1 MIAAAAPDA
10 RTEGSDRPKI
20 GIAGGGLI
28 GAGWAV
34 VFARAG
40 LEAAVFEP
48 DPARRSILPA
58 EIEHRL
64 RELEAHGLM
73 DEDAGAAAARVS
85 VGGDLGGVVEGAA
98 HVQECAPESLDL
110 KTELFRRL
118 DSRAAAGTT
127 LASSSSTIT
136 ISKIAAGLPG
146 RGRCL
151 LAHPGNP
158 PYLLPVV
165 ELAPAPFTD
174 PSAVESAARL
184 MRAAGMSPVMVRR
197 EVEALVFNRLQGAL
211 LREALCL
218 VRDGVVSPG
227 DLDLLVTRGL
237 GRRWSVVGPFAV
249 AELNTRGGIRA
260 HARVIGRAY
269 ARIGLE
275 RGRDDPWTPGVIE
288 EVADDLESRFPADR
302 WEHHGRWRDRELMKL
317 ESARR
322 RAEGLPAEGGGK

>member
-1 MIAAAAPDA
+1 VTPAPADA
-10 RTEGSDRPKI
+10 RTEGSDRLKA
-20 GIAGGGLI
+20 GIAGGGSI

-48 DPARRSILPA
+48 DPARRSVLPA

-64 RELEAHGLM
+64 RELEAHGLL
-73 DEDAGAAAARVS
+73 DEDAAAAAARVS
-85 VGGDLGGVVEGAA
+85 VGGDLGETVEGAA

-110 KTELFRRL
+110 KTELFGRL

-127 LASSSSTIT
+127 LASSSSTLT
-136 ISKIAAGLPG
+136 ISEIAAGLPG
-146 RGRCL
+146 RSRCL

-174 PSAVESAARL
+174 PAAVESAARL

-197 EVEALVFNRLQGAL
+197 EVEGLVFNRLQGAL

-249 AELNTRGGIRA
+249 AELNTRGGFRA
-260 HARVIGRAY
+260 HARVLGRTY

-275 RGRDDPWTPGVIE
+275 RGRDDPWTTRVIG

-317 ESARR
+317 RSARR
-322 RAEGLPAEGGGK
+322 RAEGPPSEGGGE

>member
-1 MIAAAAPDA
+1 MTPGAAPDA
-10 RTEGSDRPKI
+10 RTDGSDRLKT
-20 GIAGGGLI
+20 GIAGGGSI

-34 VFARAG
+34 VFSRAG
-40 LEAAVFEP
+40 FEAAVFEP
-48 DPARRSILPA
+48 DPARRSVLGA
-58 EIEHRL
+58 DIEHRL
-64 RELEAHGLM
+64 RELAAHGLM
-73 DEDAGAAAARVS
+73 DEDPAAAAARVS
-85 VGGDLGGVVEGAA
+85 VGGDLGEMVEGAA
-98 HVQECAPESLDL
+98 HIQECAPESLGL
-110 KTELFRRL
+110 KIDLFRRL

-136 ISKIAAGLPG
+136 ISEIAAGLPG

-165 ELAPAPFTD
+165 ELASAPFTD
-174 PSAVESAARL
+174 PAAVESAARL

-197 EVEALVFNRLQGAL
+197 EVEGLVFNRLQGAL

-249 AELNTRGGIRA
+249 AELNTRGGFRA
-260 HARVIGRAY
+260 HAQVIGRVY

-275 RGRDDPWTPGVIE
+275 RGRDDPWTPRVIE
-288 EVADDLESRFPADR
+288 EAADDLETRFPPAR
-302 WEHHGRWRDRELMKL
+302 WEHHVRRRDRELMKL

-322 RAEGLPAEGGGK
+322 RAEGRAAEGGGQ